1 MHHLISY
8 NSFRDEDSGAQMS
21 EEIFPKKLRWRG
33 FILKDHFN
41 MLLVCA
47 CHVPVTLL
55 KHIVGICG
63 QDAWVPY
70 YLETHIL
77 VTYRQMHK

>member
-1 MHHLISY
+1 
-8 NSFRDEDSGAQMS
+8 
-21 EEIFPKKLRWRG
+21 
-33 FILKDHFN
+33 

-47 CHVPVTLL
+47 FHVTVTVL

-63 QDAWVPY
+63 QDAWAPY
-70 YLETHIL
+70 SLETHIL